1 MIRNVY
7 DEENRFRAKR
17 KFKSRIKTRAIR
29 DKDKENLRKKEQ
41 REDGKKGTERVMKTG
56 RI

>member
-1 MIRNVY
+1 MITNVY

-29 DKDKENLRKKEQ
+29 DKDKENSRKKEQ
-41 REDGKKGTERVMKTG
+41 REDAKKGTERVMKTG

>member
-17 KFKSRIKTRAIR
+17 KFKSRIKTRALR
-29 DKDKENLRKKEQ
+29 DKDKENSRKKEQ
-41 REDGKKGTERVMKTG
+41 REDAKKGTERVMKTG

>member
-29 DKDKENLRKKEQ
+29 DKDKENSRKKEQ
-41 REDGKKGTERVMKTG
+41 REDAKKGTERVMKTG

>member
-7 DEENRFRAKR
+7 DEEKRFRAKR

-29 DKDKENLRKKEQ
+29 DKDKENSRKKEQ
-41 REDGKKGTERVMKTG
+41 REDAKKGTERVMKTG